1 LIQIQRSP
9 NFIFMRGNLQVSL
22 SWTHRGDL
30 RLTTVVQGMQLVM
43 PMQFLTKLFGQ
54 RKSVSPLLHRFL

>member
-1 LIQIQRSP
+1 
-9 NFIFMRGNLQVSL
+9 MRGNLQVSL
-22 SWTHRGDL
+22 SWTYRGDL
-30 RLTTVVQGMQLVM
+30 SLATVVQGMQLAM